1 MSQPIVNQPGQVP
14 APISGVP
21 DGLETLTNLDQFL
34 IKKQMNCI
42 ELLTRQIL
50 QKPNKYIIQ
59 DSSEQQLSLAVEES
73 EFCNRQLKK
82 RNRAFKMH
90 IKDQAERNVIEIER
104 PGIIC
109 PVICAKQENVTVR
122 APLTGEILGFV
133 RVDYFCFCLFP
144 KITICDKDH
153 NEIFILYPSVWKLLF
168 CSYSICKNI
177 EIPINDMNGNK
188 CGSLDQLYP
197 GLCSMA
203 IKFRLSVPIDLDVKL
218 KATLLGAVFMID
230 FAIYEY

>member
-1 MSQPIVNQPGQVP
+1 M
-14 APISGVP
+14 
-21 DGLETLTNLDQFL
+21 
-34 IKKQMNCI
+34 
-42 ELLTRQIL
+42 
-50 QKPNKYIIQ
+50 PNKYIIQ

-73 EFCNRQLKK
+73 DFCNRQLKK

-104 PGIIC
+104 TGIAC
-109 PVICAKQENVTVR
+109 CAKQEEMTVR

-133 RVDYFCFCLFP
+133 RLDLFCCSFP
-144 KITICDKDH
+144 KLTICDKDH
-153 NEIFILYPSVWKLLF
+153 NEIFTIHTSVWKLLF

-197 GLCSMA
+197 VLCSKA
-203 IKFRLSVPIDLDVKL
+203 VKFRLSVPIDLDVKL

-230 FAIYEY
+230 FTIYEY